1 MKTDGAQ
8 AGNRNREHETE
19 TEKTKGENEMR
30 TNETRTER
38 TREAAQLAYRIERE
52 LRSIAPWDFAD
63 IEDADPDYL
72 RTWTNDILS
81 GNADYMVSSLEQTE
95 SISYLAEQI
104 KAF

>member
-1 MKTDGAQ
+1 MTTQ
-8 AGNRNREHETE
+8 
-19 TEKTKGENEMR
+19 
-30 TNETRTER
+30 R
-38 TREAAQLAYRIERE
+38 TRAAARIAHRIERE
-52 LRSIAPWDFAD
+52 LKSLAPWDFSD
-63 IEDADPDYL
+63 IEEADPDYL